1 MKLLLRY
8 PLVAGTVA
16 ALLAVLVLLL
26 SGQPLIAQ
34 ILASVYALAV
44 AVYLAVGMVRRV
56 MRGQWGIDILAVTA
70 IVSTVLVGE
79 YIASMIIVLMM
90 AGGTALEDYAAGR
103 AKKELTSLLERVPQ
117 TAHRERNGGRSAG
130 TSTGTNTAGP
140 AAGSSAAGTHTG
152 GTDDGG
158 THTDNTNTDN
168 TNPDNTNAGSQ
179 HEDVAAT
186 DVQVGDI
193 LLVRPGEVV
202 PLDGVLLS
210 ESGTFDESSLTGESL
225 PVERVAGDALMSGS
239 LNGEAAVR
247 MQVSA
252 MMEDSQYSRI
262 VALVKEA
269 SESKAPMVRLA
280 DRYAVPFTALAYI
293 LGAVGWIISGDP
305 ARFAEVLVVAT
316 PCPLLIAAPVAFLG
330 GMSRAAHSGIIVK
343 YAGVLEQLSRIKTAA
358 FDKTGTLTYGRPAL
372 VAVRT
377 SGSLTEDQV
386 LGLAASAEQYSSHVL
401 AASVMDAARNR
412 GLVFEFAT
420 EATEFA
426 THGVRARFDGR
437 DVVVGKP
444 KFVAES
450 AGAVVEAE
458 LASGELA
465 IYVGVAGEFA
475 GALVMSDPIRREAR
489 RTLTEL
495 AAMGVT
501 RTVMLTGDAL
511 ATAEHIADEAGLTD
525 VRAECLPPDKV
536 EAVRSLPLRPVMMV
550 GDGVNDAPVL
560 AVADVGIA
568 MGARGS
574 TAAGE
579 SADVVIILDDLFKVA
594 SAVRIGQRTVKVA
607 LQSIWIGI
615 ALSVALM
622 VAAAAGY
629 VPAIAGALSQ
639 ELVDLAT
646 ILNAL
651 RALSAG
657 KRGAGTRGPDTGT
670 TGQKAAGGTTGA
682 LAASRPPRSAE
693 QS

>member
-8 PLVAGTVA
+8 PLVAGTLV
-16 ALLAVLVLLL
+16 ALLAVLILLL

-34 ILASVYALAV
+34 IAASIYALAV
-44 AVYLAVGMVRRV
+44 AAYLAVGMARRLAG
-56 MRGQWGIDILAVTA
+56 GQWGIDILAVTA

-79 YIASMIIVLMM
+79 FIASMIIVLML

-117 TAHRERNGGRSAG
+117 TAHRERGG
-130 TSTGTNTAGP
+130 TS
-140 AAGSSAAGTHTG
+140 AAGSTAAGTQTG
-152 GTDDGG
+152 ESTASESQ
-158 THTDNTNTDN
+158 TN
-168 TNPDNTNAGSQ
+168 GQ

-186 DVQVGDI
+186 DVRIGDI

-225 PVERVAGDALMSGS
+225 PVERVAGDPLMSGS

-252 MMEDSQYSRI
+252 LMEDSQYSRI

-280 DRYAVPFTALAYI
+280 DRYAIPFTALAYA
-293 LGAVGWIISGDP
+293 LGAAGWIISGDP

-372 VAVRT
+372 VGVRT
-377 SGSLTEDQV
+377 AGSLTEDEV

-401 AASVMDAARNR
+401 AASVMDAARDR
-412 GLVFEFAT
+412 GLVFETAT
-420 EATEFA
+420 EASEFA

-450 AGAVVEAE
+450 AAGVAE
-458 LASGELA
+458 MALASGELA

-475 GALVMSDPIRREAR
+475 GALVMSDPIRTEAR
-489 RTLTEL
+489 RTLAEL
-495 AAMGVT
+495 ESMGVT

-511 ATAEHIADEAGLTD
+511 ATAQHIAAGAGLTD

-579 SADVVIILDDLFKVA
+579 SADVVIILDDLSKVA

-615 ALSVALM
+615 GLSVALM
-622 VAAAAGY
+622 LAAAAGY
-629 VPAIAGALSQ
+629 IPAIAGALSQ

-651 RALSAG
+651 RALSPG
-657 KRGAGTRGPDTGT
+657 RGAGKGAGKGAGHAGDGSNARRRRYRAGACFSASAIRGTV
-670 TGQKAAGGTTGA
+670 
-682 LAASRPPRSAE
+682 LR
-693 QS
+693 

>member
-1 MKLLLRY
+1 MKIVLRY

-16 ALLAVLVLLL
+16 VLLAVILLL
-26 SGQPLIAQ
+26 VSGQDGIAR
-34 ILASVYALAV
+34 IAASIYALAV
-44 AVYLAVGMVRRV
+44 AAYLAVGMVRRLV
-56 MRGQWGIDILAVTA
+56 GGQWGIDILAVTA

-79 YIASMIIVLMM
+79 FVASMIIVLMM

-117 TAHRERNGGRSAG
+117 TAHRERA
-130 TSTGTNTAGP
+130 AGP
-140 AAGSSAAGTHTG
+140 AAAAGTN
-152 GTDDGG
+152 GTNATKTAG
-158 THTDNTNTDN
+158 TNPADTNTD
-168 TNPDNTNAGSQ
+168 GQ

-186 DVQVGDI
+186 DVAVGDI

-210 ESGTFDESSLTGESL
+210 EAGTFDESSLTGESL
-225 PVERVAGDALMSGS
+225 PVERAAGEPLMSGS
-239 LNGEAAVR
+239 LNGEAAIR
-247 MQVSA
+247 MRVTA
-252 MMEDSQYSRI
+252 LMEDSQYSRI

-269 SESKAPMVRLA
+269 AESKAPMVRLA
-280 DRYAVPFTALAYI
+280 DRYAVPFTAFAYL
-293 LGAVGWIISGDP
+293 LGAIGWIISGSP

-330 GMSRAAHSGIIVK
+330 GMSRAARGGIIVK
-343 YAGVLEQLSRIKTAA
+343 YAGVLELLGRIRTAA

-372 VAVRT
+372 VEVRT
-377 SGSLTEDQV
+377 AGALPEDEV
-386 LGLAASAEQYSSHVL
+386 LRLAASAEQYSSHVL
-401 AASVMDAARNR
+401 AASVMDAARSR
-412 GLVFEFAT
+412 VLAFERAS
-420 EATEFA
+420 EATEYA

-444 KFVAES
+444 NFVAES
-450 AGAVVEAE
+450 AAGVTETE
-458 LASGELA
+458 LASGQLA
-465 IYVGVAGEFA
+465 IYVGVGREFA
-475 GALVMSDPIRREAR
+475 GCLVMSDPIRAEAR
-489 RTLTEL
+489 RTLAEL
-495 AAMGVT
+495 LDLGVT
-501 RTVMLTGDAL
+501 ETVMLTGDAL
-511 ATAEHIADEAGLTD
+511 ATAEHIAAAAGLTD

-579 SADVVIILDDLFKVA
+579 SADVVIILDDLSKVA

-629 VPAIAGALSQ
+629 VPAVAGALSQ
-639 ELVDLAT
+639 EVVDLAT

-651 RALSAG
+651 RALSSGQPASS
-657 KRGAGTRGPDTGT
+657 GTGRASPRTP
-670 TGQKAAGGTTGA
+670 
-682 LAASRPPRSAE
+682 ASRLPRSAGR
-693 QS
+693 S

>member
-1 MKLLLRY
+1 LREERGGKTVKIVLRY
-8 PLVAGTVA
+8 PLVAGTIAV
-16 ALLAVLVLLL
+16 LLAVVLLL
-26 SGQPLIAQ
+26 ASGQDDIAQ
-34 ILASVYALAV
+34 IAASIYALAV
-44 AVYLAVGMVRRV
+44 AAYLAVGMVRRLIG
-56 MRGQWGIDILAVTA
+56 GQWGIDILAVTA

-79 YIASMIIVLMM
+79 FVASMIIVLMM

-103 AKKELTSLLERVPQ
+103 AKKELTALLERVPQ
-117 TAHRERNGGRSAG
+117 TAHRERNGNQAG
-130 TSTGTNTAGP
+130 G
-140 AAGSSAAGTHTG
+140 
-152 GTDDGG
+152 
-158 THTDNTNTDN
+158 
-168 TNPDNTNAGSQ
+168 Q

-186 DVQVGDI
+186 DVRVGDI

-202 PLDGVLLS
+202 PLDGILLS
-210 ESGTFDESSLTGESL
+210 ESGSFDESSLTGESL
-225 PVERVAGDALMSGS
+225 PVERVAGEGLMSGS

-247 MQVSA
+247 MQVTA
-252 MMEDSQYSRI
+252 LMEDSQYSRI

-269 SESKAPMVRLA
+269 ADSKAPMVRLA
-280 DRYAVPFTALAYI
+280 DRYAVPFTAFAYL
-293 LGAVGWIISGDP
+293 LGAIGWIISGSP

-330 GMSRAAHSGIIVK
+330 GMSRAARGGIIVK

-358 FDKTGTLTYGRPAL
+358 FDKTGTLTYGRPSL
-372 VAVRT
+372 VGIRT
-377 SGSLTEDQV
+377 SGSFTEDTV

-401 AASVMDAARNR
+401 AASVMDAARTR
-412 GLVFEFAT
+412 GLVFGTAT
-420 EATEFA
+420 EANEFA
-426 THGVRARFDGR
+426 THGVHARFDGR

-444 KFVAES
+444 NFVAES
-450 AGAVVEAE
+450 AAGVVETE

-475 GALVMSDPIRREAR
+475 GALVMSDPIRRETG
-489 RTLTEL
+489 RTLAEL
-495 AAMGVT
+495 KELGVT
-501 RTVMLTGDAL
+501 RTVMLTGDAV
-511 ATAEHIADEAGLTD
+511 ATAEHIAAEAGLTD
-525 VRAECLPPDKV
+525 VRAECLPADKV
-536 EAVRSLPLRPVMMV
+536 EAVRSLPVRPVMMV

-579 SADVVIILDDLFKVA
+579 SADVVIILDDLSKVA
-594 SAVRIGQRTVKVA
+594 SAVRIGQRTIKVA

-622 VAAAAGY
+622 LAAAAGF

-657 KRGAGTRGPDTGT
+657 KPRAGKQGAGTRNR
-670 TGQKAAGGTTGA
+670 GQKDAGGATGKTP
-682 LAASRPPRSAE
+682 ASRLPRSAGR
-693 QS
+693 S

>member
-1 MKLLLRY
+1 MKIALRY
-8 PLVAGTVA
+8 PLVMGTVA
-16 ALLAVLVLLL
+16 ALLAVVLLL
-26 SGQPLIAQ
+26 ASGQEGIAR
-34 ILASVYALAV
+34 IAASIYALAV
-44 AVYLAVGMVRRV
+44 AAYLAIGMVRRLLG
-56 MRGQWGIDILAVTA
+56 GQWGIDILAVTA

-79 YIASMIIVLMM
+79 FIASMIIVLMM

-117 TAHRERNGGRSAG
+117 TAHRERNGNSVNGGSG
-130 TSTGTNTAGP
+130 TATN
-140 AAGSSAAGTHTG
+140 AAGTTEGAAEATTETATETATHAG
-152 GTDDGG
+152 G
-158 THTDNTNTDN
+158 
-168 TNPDNTNAGSQ
+168 Q

-186 DVQVGDI
+186 DVRIGDI

-225 PVERVAGDALMSGS
+225 PVERVAGEGLMSGS

-247 MQVSA
+247 MQVTA
-252 MMEDSQYSRI
+252 RMEDSQYSRI

-269 SESKAPMVRLA
+269 ADSKAPMVRLA
-280 DRYAVPFTALAYI
+280 DRYAVPFTALAYV
-293 LGAVGWIISGDP
+293 LGAIGWIISGSP
-305 ARFAEVLVVAT
+305 VRFAEVLVVAT

-330 GMSRAAHSGIIVK
+330 GMSRAARGGIIVK
-343 YAGVLEQLSRIKTAA
+343 YAGVLEQLSRIKTVA
-358 FDKTGTLTYGRPAL
+358 FDKTGTLTYGRPSL
-372 VAVRT
+372 VGIRT
-377 SGSLTEDQV
+377 AGSFTEDQV

-401 AASVMDAARNR
+401 AASVMDAARSR
-412 GLVFEFAT
+412 GLVFETAT

-444 KFVAES
+444 NFVAES
-450 AGAVVEAE
+450 AAGVVETG

-475 GALVMSDPIRREAR
+475 GALVMSDPIRSETR
-489 RTLTEL
+489 RTVAEL
-495 AAMGVT
+495 RELGAT
-501 RTVMLTGDAL
+501 WTVMLTGDAL
-511 ATAEHIADEAGLTD
+511 ATAEHIAAAAGLTD

-536 EAVRSLPLRPVMMV
+536 EAVRALPVRPVMMV

-579 SADVVIILDDLFKVA
+579 SADVVIILDDLSKVA

-622 VAAAAGY
+622 LAAAAGY

-639 ELVDLAT
+639 EVVDLAT

-651 RALSAG
+651 RALGSGRPAVP
-657 KRGAGTRGPDTGT
+657 GA
-670 TGQKAAGGTTGA
+670 AAGGPSPRTP
-682 LAASRPPRSAE
+682 ASRLPRSAGR
-693 QS
+693 S

>member
-1 MKLLLRY
+1 MKTLLRY
-8 PLVAGTVA
+8 PLVAGTLAV
-16 ALLAVLVLLL
+16 LLAVILLL
-26 SGQPLIAQ
+26 VSGQEGIARWT
-34 ILASVYALAV
+34 ASLYALAV
-44 AVYLAVGMVRRV
+44 AAYLAVGMVRRL
-56 MRGQWGIDILAVTA
+56 MGGTWGIDILAVTA

-79 YIASMIIVLMM
+79 FVASMIIVLMM
-90 AGGTALEDYAAGR
+90 AGGTALEDFAAGR
-103 AKKELTSLLERVPQ
+103 AKAELTALLERVPQ
-117 TAHRERNGGRSAG
+117 TAHRERAG
-130 TSTGTNTAGP
+130 V
-140 AAGSSAAGTHTG
+140 AADGTHG
-152 GTDDGG
+152 DGSLADG
-158 THTDNTNTDN
+158 
-168 TNPDNTNAGSQ
+168 Q

-186 DVQVGDI
+186 DVRIGDI

-225 PVERVAGDALMSGS
+225 PVERAAGENLMSGS

-247 MQVSA
+247 MRVTA
-252 MMEDSQYSRI
+252 RMEDSQYSRI
-262 VALVKEA
+262 VALVREA
-269 SESKAPMVRLA
+269 AESKAPMVRLA
-280 DRYAVPFTALAYI
+280 DRYAVPFTALAYV
-293 LGAVGWIISGDP
+293 LGAVGWIISGSP

-330 GMSRAAHSGIIVK
+330 GMSRAARGGIIVK
-343 YAGVLEQLSRIKTAA
+343 YAGVLELLGRIRTAA

-372 VAVRT
+372 VEIRT
-377 SGSLTEDQV
+377 TGALDEDEV
-386 LGLAASAEQYSSHVL
+386 LRLAASAEQYSSHVL
-401 AASVMDAARNR
+401 AASVMDAARAQVL
-412 GLVFEFAT
+412 GFHSAS
-420 EATEFA
+420 EATEYA
-426 THGVRARFDGR
+426 THGVRARLDGR

-444 KFVAES
+444 NFVAES
-450 AGAVVEAE
+450 AKGVVETE
-458 LASGELA
+458 LVSGQLG
-465 IYVGVAGEFA
+465 IYVGVDGKFV
-475 GALVMSDPIRREAR
+475 GCLVMSDPLRDEAR
-489 RTLTEL
+489 RTLGEL
-495 AAMGVT
+495 QRLGVS

-511 ATAEHIADEAGLTD
+511 ATAEHIAAAAGLTD

-579 SADVVIILDDLFKVA
+579 SADVVIILDDLSKVA

-615 ALSVALM
+615 AMSVALM

-639 ELVDLAT
+639 EVVDLAT

-657 KRGAGTRGPDTGT
+657 RKGTRTPAPGV
-670 TGQKAAGGTTGA
+670 K
-682 LAASRPPRSAE
+682 
-693 QS
+693 

>member
-1 MKLLLRY
+1 VKIALRY
-8 PLVAGTVA
+8 PLVAGTVV
-16 ALLAVLVLLL
+16 ALLAVVVLLAG
-26 SGQPLIAQ
+26 GQEDVARIA
-34 ILASVYALAV
+34 ASIYALAV
-44 AVYLAVGMVRRV
+44 AAYLAVGMVRRLLG
-56 MRGQWGIDILAVTA
+56 GQWGIDILAVTA

-79 YIASMIIVLMM
+79 FVASMIIVLMM

-117 TAHRERNGGRSAG
+117 TAHRERNG
-130 TSTGTNTAGP
+130 
-140 AAGSSAAGTHTG
+140 AAGVQAAE
-152 GTDDGG
+152 TDG
-158 THTDNTNTDN
+158 
-168 TNPDNTNAGSQ
+168 Q

-186 DVQVGDI
+186 DVEVGDI

-202 PLDGVLLS
+202 PLDGILLS

-225 PVERVAGDALMSGS
+225 PVERAAGEGLMSGA
-239 LNGEAAVR
+239 LNGEAAIR
-247 MQVSA
+247 MQVTA
-252 MMEDSQYSRI
+252 RMEDSQYSRI

-269 SESKAPMVRLA
+269 AESKAPMVRLA
-280 DRYAVPFTALAYI
+280 DRYAVPFTALAYL
-293 LGAVGWIISGDP
+293 LGALGWIISGSP
-305 ARFAEVLVVAT
+305 VRFAEVLVVAT

-330 GMSRAAHSGIIVK
+330 GMSRAARGGIIVK
-343 YAGVLEQLSRIKTAA
+343 YAGVLEQLSRIKTVA
-358 FDKTGTLTYGRPAL
+358 FDKTGTLTYGRPSL
-372 VAVRT
+372 VGVRT
-377 SGSLTEDQV
+377 AGSFTEAGV

-401 AASVMDAARNR
+401 AASVMDAARSR
-412 GLVFEFAT
+412 GLVFETAT
-420 EATEFA
+420 EANEFA
-426 THGVRARFDGR
+426 THGVRARFEGR

-444 KFVAES
+444 NFVAES
-450 AGAVVEAE
+450 APGVRETE

-475 GALVMSDPIRREAR
+475 GALVMSDPIRGETR
-489 RTLTEL
+489 RTLAEL
-495 AAMGVT
+495 RELGVNE
-501 RTVMLTGDAL
+501 TVMLTGDAL
-511 ATAEHIADEAGLTD
+511 ATAEHIAAEAGLTD

-536 EAVRSLPLRPVMMV
+536 EAVRSLPHRPVMMV

-579 SADVVIILDDLFKVA
+579 SADIVIILDDLSKVA

-622 VAAAAGY
+622 LAAAAGY

-639 ELVDLAT
+639 EIVDLAT

-651 RALSAG
+651 RALRSGAPGTAG
-657 KRGAGTRGPDTGT
+657 R
-670 TGQKAAGGTTGA
+670 AAGASPRTP
-682 LAASRPPRSAE
+682 ASRLPRSAGR
-693 QS
+693 S

>member
-1 MKLLLRY
+1 MKIVLRY
-8 PLVAGTVA
+8 PLVAGTLLVLLA
-16 ALLAVLVLLL
+16 VVALLAA
-26 SGQPLIAQ
+26 GQEGIAQ
-34 ILASVYALAV
+34 AAASIYALAV
-44 AVYLAVGMVRRV
+44 AAYLAIGMVRRLAG
-56 MRGQWGIDILAVTA
+56 GQWGIDILAVTA
-70 IVSTVLVGE
+70 IVATVLVGE
-79 YIASMIIVLMM
+79 YIASMIIVLML

-103 AKKELTSLLERVPQ
+103 AKHELTALLERVPQ
-117 TAHRERNGGRSAG
+117 TAHRER
-130 TSTGTNTAGP
+130 TGT
-140 AAGSSAAGTHTG
+140 SAAGTHTD
-152 GTDDGG
+152 GTNAPG
-158 THTDNTNTDN
+158 TNTD
-168 TNPDNTNAGSQ
+168 GQ

-186 DVQVGDI
+186 DVEIGDI

-210 ESGTFDESSLTGESL
+210 DSGTFDESSLTGESL
-225 PVERVAGDALMSGS
+225 PVERSAGEGLMSGS

-247 MQVSA
+247 MRVTA
-252 MMEDSQYSRI
+252 RMEDSQYSRI

-269 SESKAPMVRLA
+269 AESKAPMVRLA
-280 DRYAVPFTALAYI
+280 DRYAVPFTALAYA
-293 LGAVGWIISGDP
+293 LGAVGWIISGSP

-330 GMSRAAHSGIIVK
+330 GMSRAARSGVIVK
-343 YAGVLEQLSRIKTAA
+343 YAGVLEQLSRIKTVA

-377 SGSLTEDQV
+377 AGTLSEDEV

-401 AASVMDAARNR
+401 AASVMDAARSR
-412 GLVFEFAT
+412 GLPFAAAT

-426 THGVRARFDGR
+426 THGVRARFDGQ

-444 KFVAES
+444 AFVAEWAS
-450 AGAVVEAE
+450 GVAE
-458 LASGELA
+458 TDLASGELA
-465 IYVGVAGEFA
+465 IYVGTGGEFV
-475 GALVMSDPIRREAR
+475 GSLVMSDPIRKETR
-489 RTLTEL
+489 RTLSEL
-495 AAMGVT
+495 KALGVD

-511 ATAEHIADEAGLTD
+511 ATARHIADEAGLTD

-536 EAVRSLPLRPVMMV
+536 EAVRSLPDRPVMMV

-579 SADVVIILDDLFKVA
+579 SADVVIILDDLSKVA
-594 SAVRIGQRTVKVA
+594 SAVRIGQRTVQVA

-615 ALSVALM
+615 GLSVALM

-629 VPAIAGALSQ
+629 VPAIAGALTQ

-651 RALSAG
+651 RSLG
-657 KRGAGTRGPDTGT
+657 PGRHGAVSTAR
-670 TGQKAAGGTTGA
+670 AEEGA
-682 LAASRPPRSAE
+682 RRAPLPG
-693 QS
+693 

>member
-1 MKLLLRY
+1 LGRGRWNYDRSAVKIVLRY
-8 PLVAGTVA
+8 PLVVGTVA
-16 ALLAVLVLLL
+16 ALAAVIVLLL
-26 SGQPLIAQ
+26 SGQPGIAQ
-34 ILASVYALAV
+34 LSASLYALAV
-44 AVYLAVGMVRRV
+44 AAYLGVGMVRRLLG
-56 MRGQWGIDILAVTA
+56 GQWGIDILAVTA

-79 YIASMIIVLMM
+79 YVASMIIVLMM

-103 AKKELTSLLERVPQ
+103 AKKELTALLERVPQ
-117 TAHRERNGGRSAG
+117 TAHRER
-130 TSTGTNTAGP
+130 GP
-140 AAGSSAAGTHTG
+140 AAASHSDAPDSNASHTNGTQANG
-152 GTDDGG
+152 
-158 THTDNTNTDN
+158 
-168 TNPDNTNAGSQ
+168 Q
-179 HEDVAAT
+179 HEEVAAT
-186 DVQVGDI
+186 DVRVGDI
-193 LLVRPGEVV
+193 LLVKPGEVV
-202 PLDGVLLS
+202 PLDGFLLS
-210 ESGTFDESSLTGESL
+210 DAGTFDESTLTGESL
-225 PVERVAGDALMSGS
+225 PVERVAGDPLMSGS

-247 MQVSA
+247 MKVTA
-252 MMEDSQYSRI
+252 LMEDSQYSRI
-262 VALVKEA
+262 VALVREA

-280 DRYAVPFTALAYI
+280 DRYAVPFTLLAYV
-293 LGAVGWIISGDP
+293 LGAVGWIISGSP

-330 GMSRAAHSGIIVK
+330 GMSRAARSGIIVK
-343 YAGVLEQLSRIKTAA
+343 FAGVLEQLSRIQTAA

-372 VAVRT
+372 VGVRT
-377 SGSLTEDQV
+377 AGSLAEDDV
-386 LGLAASAEQYSSHVL
+386 LRLAASAEQYSSHVL
-401 AASVMDAARNR
+401 AGSVMDAALNR
-412 GLVFEFAT
+412 GLVLDNAG

-426 THGVRARFDGR
+426 THGVRARFDDGR

-450 AGAVVEAE
+450 SPGVVETD

-465 IYVGVAGEFA
+465 IYVGVGGEFV
-475 GALVMSDPIRREAR
+475 GSLVMSDPIRHETR
-489 RTLTEL
+489 RTLAEL
-495 AAMGVT
+495 EGLGVT

-511 ATAEHIADEAGLTD
+511 ATAEHIAAEAGLTD
-525 VRAECLPPDKV
+525 VRAECLPTDKV

-579 SADVVIILDDLFKVA
+579 SADVVIILDDLSKVA
-594 SAVRIGQRTVKVA
+594 SAVRIGQRTVRVA

-629 VPAIAGALSQ
+629 IPAVAGALAQ

-651 RALSAG
+651 RALSPGRTA
-657 KRGAGTRGPDTGT
+657 KTRNPARDVTGP
-670 TGQKAAGGTTGA
+670 AP
-682 LAASRPPRSAE
+682 ASRRPRSAE
-693 QS
+693 RS

>member
-8 PLVAGTVA
+8 PLVAGTLV
-16 ALLAVLVLLL
+16 ALLAVLILLL

-34 ILASVYALAV
+34 ILASIYALAV
-44 AVYLAVGMVRRV
+44 AAYLAVGMVRRL
-56 MRGQWGIDILAVTA
+56 MGGQWGIDILAVTA
-70 IVSTVLVGE
+70 IVSTVVVGE
-79 YIASMIIVLMM
+79 YIASMIIVLML
-90 AGGTALEDYAAGR
+90 AGGTALEDFAAGR

-117 TAHRERNGGRSAG
+117 TAHRERAGSSSAG
-130 TSTGTNTAGP
+130 TYAGE
-140 AAGSSAAGTHTG
+140 T
-152 GTDDGG
+152 
-158 THTDNTNTDN
+158 
-168 TNPDNTNAGSQ
+168 

-186 DVQVGDI
+186 KVEIGDI

-210 ESGTFDESSLTGESL
+210 ESGSFDESSLTGESL
-225 PVERVAGDALMSGS
+225 PVERVAGEPLMSGS

-252 MMEDSQYSRI
+252 RMEDSQYSRI

-269 SESKAPMVRLA
+269 ADSKAPMVRLA
-280 DRYAVPFTALAYI
+280 DRYAVPFTALAYF

-330 GMSRAAHSGIIVK
+330 GMSRAARTGIIVK
-343 YAGVLEQLSRIKTAA
+343 YAGVLEQLSRIKTVA
-358 FDKTGTLTYGRPAL
+358 FDKTGTLTYGRPSL
-372 VAVRT
+372 VGVRT
-377 SGSLTEDQV
+377 AGSFTEDEV
-386 LGLAASAEQYSSHVL
+386 LALAASAEQYSSHVL
-401 AASVMDAARNR
+401 AASVMEAAHTR
-412 GLVFEFAT
+412 GLMFETAT

-444 KFVAES
+444 NFVAES
-450 AGAVVEAE
+450 APGVVETE

-475 GALVMSDPIRREAR
+475 GSLVMSDPIRGETR
-489 RTLTEL
+489 RTLAEL
-495 AAMGVT
+495 KELGVT
-501 RTVMLTGDAL
+501 QTVMLTGDAL
-511 ATAEHIADEAGLTD
+511 ATARHIADEAGLTD
-525 VRAECLPPDKV
+525 VRAECLPADKV
-536 EAVRSLPLRPVMMV
+536 EAVRALPLRPVMMV

-579 SADVVIILDDLFKVA
+579 SADVVIILDDLSKAA
-594 SAVRIGQRTVKVA
+594 SAVRIGQRTIKVA
-607 LQSIWIGI
+607 LQSIWIGMG
-615 ALSVALM
+615 LSVALM
-622 VAAAAGY
+622 LAAAAGY
-629 VPAIAGALSQ
+629 IPAIAGALSQ

-651 RALSAG
+651 RALSPG
-657 KRGAGTRGPDTGT
+657 KTGAGTKAP
-670 TGQKAAGGTTGA
+670 GQKAAVGATGPVP
-682 LAASRPPRSAE
+682 ASRLPRSSE
-693 QS
+693 RS

>member
-8 PLVAGTVA
+8 PLVAGTIA

-34 ILASVYALAV
+34 ISASIYALAV
-44 AVYLAVGMVRRV
+44 AAYLAVGMVRRLIG
-56 MRGQWGIDILAVTA
+56 GQWGIDILAVTA

-117 TAHRERNGGRSAG
+117 TAHRERGG
-130 TSTGTNTAGP
+130 ST
-140 AAGSSAAGTHTG
+140 SAAGTNSVGTQTAGAHTAG
-152 GTDDGG
+152 N
-158 THTDNTNTDN
+158 HTN
-168 TNPDNTNAGSQ
+168 GQ
-179 HEDVAAT
+179 QEDVAAT
-186 DVQVGDI
+186 EVEVGDI

-202 PLDGVLLS
+202 PLDGILLS
-210 ESGTFDESSLTGESL
+210 ESGSFDESSLTGESL
-225 PVERVAGDALMSGS
+225 PVERVAGEGLMSGS

-247 MQVSA
+247 MQVTA
-252 MMEDSQYSRI
+252 RMEDSQYSRI

-269 SESKAPMVRLA
+269 ADSKAPMVRLA
-280 DRYAVPFTALAYI
+280 DRYAVPFTALAYV
-293 LGAVGWIISGDP
+293 LGAIGWIVSGSP
-305 ARFAEVLVVAT
+305 VRFAEVLVVAT

-330 GMSRAAHSGIIVK
+330 GMSRAARGGIIVK
-343 YAGVLEQLSRIKTAA
+343 YAGVLEQLSRIKTVA

-377 SGSLTEDQV
+377 AGSFSEDEV

-401 AASVMDAARNR
+401 AASVMDAAHTR
-412 GLVFEFAT
+412 GLAFETAT

-444 KFVAES
+444 NFVAES
-450 AGAVVEAE
+450 APGVVATE

-475 GALVMSDPIRREAR
+475 GSLVMSDPIRRETR
-489 RTLTEL
+489 RTLAEL
-495 AAMGVT
+495 KELGVT

-511 ATAEHIADEAGLTD
+511 ATAEHIAAEAGLTD

-579 SADVVIILDDLFKVA
+579 SADVVIILDDLSKAA

-615 ALSVALM
+615 GLSVALM
-622 VAAAAGY
+622 IAAAAGY
-629 VPAIAGALSQ
+629 IPAIAGALTQ

-651 RALSAG
+651 RALSPGRKAAG
-657 KRGAGTRGPDTGT
+657 AKLP
-670 TGQKAAGGTTGA
+670 GQKAAGATGP
-682 LAASRPPRSAE
+682 LPVSRLPRSAE
-693 QS
+693 RS

>member
-1 MKLLLRY
+1 MKNVLRY

-16 ALLAVLVLLL
+16 ALAAVVVLLV
-26 SGQPLIAQ
+26 SGQDGTARIA
-34 ILASVYALAV
+34 ASIYALAV
-44 AVYLAVGMVRRV
+44 AAYLAVGMVRRLI
-56 MRGQWGIDILAVTA
+56 GGHWGIDILAVTA

-79 YIASMIIVLMM
+79 FVASMIIVLMM

-103 AKKELTSLLERVPQ
+103 AKGELTALLERVPQ
-117 TAHRERNGGRSAG
+117 TAHRERGGI
-130 TSTGTNTAGP
+130 
-140 AAGSSAAGTHTG
+140 AADGISAA
-152 GTDDGG
+152 DG
-158 THTDNTNTDN
+158 
-168 TNPDNTNAGSQ
+168 Q
-179 HEDVAAT
+179 HEDIAAT
-186 DVQVGDI
+186 DVRVGDV

-210 ESGTFDESSLTGESL
+210 ASGTFDESSLTGESL
-225 PVERVAGDALMSGS
+225 PVERTAGDGLMSGS
-239 LNGEAAVR
+239 LNGEAAIR
-247 MQVSA
+247 MRVTA
-252 MMEDSQYSRI
+252 LMEDSQYSRI

-269 SESKAPMVRLA
+269 AESKAPMVRLA
-280 DRYAVPFTALAYI
+280 DRYAVPFTALAYL
-293 LGAVGWIISGDP
+293 LGAAGWLISGSP

-330 GMSRAAHSGIIVK
+330 GMSRAARGGIIVK
-343 YAGVLEQLSRIKTAA
+343 YAGVLELLGRIRTAA

-372 VAVRT
+372 VEVRT
-377 SGSLTEDQV
+377 AGTLPADEV
-386 LGLAASAEQYSSHVL
+386 LRLAASAEQYSSHVL
-401 AASVMDAARNR
+401 AASVMEAARSR
-412 GLVFEFAT
+412 VLAFQSAS
-420 EATEFA
+420 EATEYA
-426 THGVRARFDGR
+426 THGVRARLDGQ

-444 KFVAES
+444 NFVAES
-450 AGAVVEAE
+450 AAGVEEAE
-458 LASGELA
+458 LNSGQLA
-465 IYVGVAGEFA
+465 IYVGVGQEFV
-475 GALVMSDPIRREAR
+475 GCLIMSDPLRDEAR
-489 RTLTEL
+489 RTLAEL
-495 AAMGVT
+495 LDLGVT
-501 RTVMLTGDAL
+501 ETVMLTGDAL
-511 ATAEHIADEAGLTD
+511 ATAEHIAEAAGLTE

-579 SADVVIILDDLFKVA
+579 SADVVIILDDLSKVA

-639 ELVDLAT
+639 EVVDLAT

-651 RALSAG
+651 RALGSGRKPPRAG
-657 KRGAGTRGPDTGT
+657 RGTG
-670 TGQKAAGGTTGA
+670 
-682 LAASRPPRSAE
+682 LPSLPRPASRLPRSAGR
-693 QS
+693 S

>member
-1 MKLLLRY
+1 
-8 PLVAGTVA
+8 
-16 ALLAVLVLLL
+16 VLVLLM

-34 ILASVYALAV
+34 IAASLYALAV
-44 AVYLAVGMVRRV
+44 AVYLAVGMVRRL
-56 MRGQWGIDILAVTA
+56 MGGQWGIDILAVTA

-79 YIASMIIVLMM
+79 YLASMIIVLMM
-90 AGGTALEDYAAGR
+90 AGGTALEDFAAGR

-117 TAHRERNGGRSAG
+117 IAHRERNGA
-130 TSTGTNTAGP
+130 
-140 AAGSSAAGTHTG
+140 SAAGTHAAG
-152 GTDDGG
+152 SPAAG
-158 THTDNTNTDN
+158 THTAENH
-168 TNPDNTNAGSQ
+168 AGGQ

-186 DVQVGDI
+186 DVRVGDV

-202 PLDGVLLS
+202 PLDGILLS
-210 ESGTFDESSLTGESL
+210 ESGSFDESSLTGESL
-225 PVERVAGDALMSGS
+225 PVERAAGDGLMSGS

-247 MQVSA
+247 MQVTA
-252 MMEDSQYSRI
+252 LMEDSQYSRI

-269 SESKAPMVRLA
+269 ADSKAPMVRLA
-280 DRYAVPFTALAYI
+280 DRYAVPFTALAYL
-293 LGAVGWIISGDP
+293 LGAAGWIISGSP

-330 GMSRAAHSGIIVK
+330 GMSRAARGGIIVK

-372 VAVRT
+372 VGVRT
-377 SGSLTEDQV
+377 SGPFTEEEV
-386 LGLAASAEQYSSHVL
+386 LRLAASAEQYSSHVL
-401 AASVMDAARNR
+401 AASVMDAARAR
-412 GLVFEFAT
+412 GLVFETAT
-420 EATEFA
+420 EATEYA

-450 AGAVVEAE
+450 APGVPDTP

-465 IYVGVAGEFA
+465 IYVGISGQFA
-475 GALVMSDPIRREAR
+475 GSLVMSDPIRREAR
-489 RTLTEL
+489 RTLAEL
-495 AAMGVT
+495 NGLGVT

-511 ATAEHIADEAGLTD
+511 ATAEHIAEDAGLTD

-579 SADVVIILDDLFKVA
+579 SADVVIILDDLSKVA
-594 SAVRIGQRTVKVA
+594 SAVRIGQRTVRVA

-615 ALSVALM
+615 GLSVALM
-622 VAAAAGY
+622 VAAMAGF
-629 VPAIAGALSQ
+629 VPAVAGALSQ

-651 RALSAG
+651 RALSPG
-657 KRGAGTRGPDTGT
+657 KRP
-670 TGQKAAGGTTGA
+670 AAGSQTAGSEGRGLKTADATGRP
-682 LAASRPPRSAE
+682 ASRLPRSAGR
-693 QS
+693 S

>member
-1 MKLLLRY
+1 MKIALRY
-8 PLVAGTVA
+8 PLVTGTVA
-16 ALLAVLVLLL
+16 ALLAVILLL
-26 SGQPLIAQ
+26 ASGQEAIAR
-34 ILASVYALAV
+34 IAASIYALTV
-44 AVYLAVGMVRRV
+44 AAYLAVGMVRRLV
-56 MRGQWGIDILAVTA
+56 GGQWGIDILAVTA

-79 YIASMIIVLMM
+79 FVASMIIVLMM

-117 TAHRERNGGRSAG
+117 TAHRERNGG
-130 TSTGTNTAGP
+130 
-140 AAGSSAAGTHTG
+140 AAGSHAAE
-152 GTDDGG
+152 TD
-158 THTDNTNTDN
+158 
-168 TNPDNTNAGSQ
+168 SQ

-186 DVQVGDI
+186 DVEVGDI

-202 PLDGVLLS
+202 PLDGLLLS

-225 PVERVAGDALMSGS
+225 PVERAAGEGLMSGS
-239 LNGEAAVR
+239 LNGQAAIR
-247 MQVSA
+247 MQVTA
-252 MMEDSQYSRI
+252 LMEDSQYSRI

-269 SESKAPMVRLA
+269 ADSKSPMVRLA
-280 DRYAVPFTALAYI
+280 DRYAVPFTALAYV
-293 LGAVGWIISGDP
+293 LGAIGWIVSGSP
-305 ARFAEVLVVAT
+305 VRFAEVLVVAT

-330 GMSRAAHSGIIVK
+330 GMSRAARGGIIVK
-343 YAGVLEQLSRIKTAA
+343 YAGVLEQLSRIKTVA
-358 FDKTGTLTYGRPAL
+358 FDKTGTLTYGRPSL
-372 VAVRT
+372 VGIRT
-377 SGSLTEDQV
+377 AGSFTEDRV

-401 AASVMDAARNR
+401 AASVMDAARSR
-412 GLVFEFAT
+412 GLVFESAT

-444 KFVAES
+444 NFVSES
-450 AGAVVEAE
+450 AAGVVETE

-475 GALVMSDPIRREAR
+475 GALVMSDPIRGETR
-489 RTLTEL
+489 RTVAEL
-495 AAMGVT
+495 RELGAT

-511 ATAEHIADEAGLTD
+511 ATAEHIAAEAGLTD

-536 EAVRSLPLRPVMMV
+536 EAVRSLPRRPVMMV

-579 SADVVIILDDLFKVA
+579 SADVVIILDDLSKVA

-622 VAAAAGY
+622 LAAAAGY

-639 ELVDLAT
+639 EVVDLAT

-651 RALSAG
+651 RALGS
-657 KRGAGTRGPDTGT
+657 GTRTPRPGRP
-670 TGQKAAGGTTGA
+670 AGRPSPRTP
-682 LAASRPPRSAE
+682 ASRLPRSAGR
-693 QS
+693 S

>member
-1 MKLLLRY
+1 MKIALRY
-8 PLVAGTVA
+8 PLVTGTVA
-16 ALLAVLVLLL
+16 ALLAVILLL
-26 SGQPLIAQ
+26 ASGQEAIAR
-34 ILASVYALAV
+34 IAASIYALAV
-44 AVYLAVGMVRRV
+44 AAYLAVGMVRRLV
-56 MRGQWGIDILAVTA
+56 GGQWGIDILAVTA

-79 YIASMIIVLMM
+79 FVASMIIVLMM

-117 TAHRERNGGRSAG
+117 TAHRERNGG
-130 TSTGTNTAGP
+130 
-140 AAGSSAAGTHTG
+140 AAGSHAAE
-152 GTDDGG
+152 TD
-158 THTDNTNTDN
+158 
-168 TNPDNTNAGSQ
+168 SQ

-186 DVQVGDI
+186 DVEVGDI

-202 PLDGVLLS
+202 PLDGLLLS

-225 PVERVAGDALMSGS
+225 PVERAAGEGLMSGS
-239 LNGEAAVR
+239 LNGQAAIR
-247 MQVSA
+247 MQVTA
-252 MMEDSQYSRI
+252 LMEDSQYSRI

-269 SESKAPMVRLA
+269 ADSKAPMVRLA
-280 DRYAVPFTALAYI
+280 DRYAVPFTALAYV
-293 LGAVGWIISGDP
+293 LGAIGWIVSGSP
-305 ARFAEVLVVAT
+305 VRFAEVLVVAT

-330 GMSRAAHSGIIVK
+330 GMSRAARGGIIVK
-343 YAGVLEQLSRIKTAA
+343 YAGVLEQLSRIKTVA
-358 FDKTGTLTYGRPAL
+358 FDKTGTLTYGRPSL
-372 VAVRT
+372 VGIRT
-377 SGSLTEDQV
+377 AGSFTEDRV

-401 AASVMDAARNR
+401 AASVMDAARSR
-412 GLVFEFAT
+412 GLVFESAT

-444 KFVAES
+444 NFVSES
-450 AGAVVEAE
+450 AAGVVETE

-475 GALVMSDPIRREAR
+475 GALVMSDPIRGETR
-489 RTLTEL
+489 RTVAEL
-495 AAMGVT
+495 RELGAT

-511 ATAEHIADEAGLTD
+511 ATAEHIAAEAGLTD

-536 EAVRSLPLRPVMMV
+536 EAVRSLPRRPVMMV

-579 SADVVIILDDLFKVA
+579 SADVVIILDDLSKVA

-622 VAAAAGY
+622 LAAAAGY

-639 ELVDLAT
+639 EVVDLAT

-651 RALSAG
+651 RALGS
-657 KRGAGTRGPDTGT
+657 GTRTPRPGGP
-670 TGQKAAGGTTGA
+670 AGRPSPRTP
-682 LAASRPPRSAE
+682 ASRLPRSAGR
-693 QS
+693 S

>member
-1 MKLLLRY
+1 MKILLRY

-16 ALLAVLVLLL
+16 VLLAVLVLLL

-34 ILASVYALAV
+34 IAASIYALAV
-44 AVYLAVGMVRRV
+44 AAYLAVGMARRLIG
-56 MRGQWGIDILAVTA
+56 GQWGIDILAVTA

-79 YIASMIIVLMM
+79 FIASMIIVLMM
-90 AGGTALEDYAAGR
+90 AGGTALEDFAAGR
-103 AKKELTSLLERVPQ
+103 AKKELTALLERVPQ
-117 TAHRERNGGRSAG
+117 TAHRERSV
-130 TSTGTNTAGP
+130 T
-140 AAGSSAAGTHTG
+140 AAGTNSD
-152 GTDDGG
+152 GTRADG
-158 THTDNTNTDN
+158 
-168 TNPDNTNAGSQ
+168 Q
-179 HEDVAAT
+179 HEDIAAT
-186 DVQVGDI
+186 DVRIGDI

-202 PLDGVLLS
+202 PLDGILLS
-210 ESGTFDESSLTGESL
+210 ESATLDESSLTGESL
-225 PVERVAGDALMSGS
+225 PVERVAGDGLMSGS

-247 MQVSA
+247 MQVTA
-252 MMEDSQYSRI
+252 RMEDSQYSRI

-280 DRYAVPFTALAYI
+280 DRYAVPFTALAYV
-293 LGAVGWIISGDP
+293 LGAVGWIISGSP

-330 GMSRAAHSGIIVK
+330 GMSRAARGGIIVK
-343 YAGVLEQLSRIKTAA
+343 YAGVLEQMSRIKTVA

-372 VAVRT
+372 VGVRT
-377 SGSLTEDQV
+377 AGSFTEEQV
-386 LGLAASAEQYSSHVL
+386 LALAASAEQYSSHVL
-401 AASVMDAARNR
+401 AASVMEAARTR
-412 GLVFEFAT
+412 GLGFDTAT

-444 KFVAES
+444 NFVAES
-450 AGAVVEAE
+450 AAGVVETE

-475 GALVMSDPIRREAR
+475 GCLVMSDPIRKETR
-489 RTLTEL
+489 RTLAEL
-495 AAMGVT
+495 QALGVT
-501 RTVMLTGDAL
+501 QTVMLTGDAL
-511 ATAEHIADEAGLTD
+511 ATAEHIAAEAGLTD
-525 VRAECLPPDKV
+525 VRAECLPADKV

-579 SADVVIILDDLFKVA
+579 SADVVIILDDLSKVA
-594 SAVRIGQRTVKVA
+594 SAVRIGQRTIKVA

-622 VAAAAGY
+622 LAAAAGY

-657 KRGAGTRGPDTGT
+657 RGAGTGTVKGSGTKSSGSRDPALRSKGQTDDGGATGT
-670 TGQKAAGGTTGA
+670 PP
-682 LAASRPPRSAE
+682 ASRLPRSAE
-693 QS
+693 RS

>member
-8 PLVAGTVA
+8 PLVAGTIA

-34 ILASVYALAV
+34 VAASVYALAV
-44 AVYLAVGMVRRV
+44 AVYLAVGMVRRL
-56 MRGQWGIDILAVTA
+56 MGGQWGIDILAVTA

-117 TAHRERNGGRSAG
+117 TAHRERNGNSAG
-130 TSTGTNTAGP
+130 GT
-140 AAGSSAAGTHTG
+140 SSAAATNTEGTNANGTHAG
-152 GTDDGG
+152 G
-158 THTDNTNTDN
+158 
-168 TNPDNTNAGSQ
+168 Q

-202 PLDGVLLS
+202 PLDGILLS
-210 ESGTFDESSLTGESL
+210 ESGIFDESSLTGESL
-225 PVERVAGDALMSGS
+225 PVERVAGDTLMSGS

-247 MQVSA
+247 MQVTA
-252 MMEDSQYSRI
+252 LMEDSQYSRI

-280 DRYAVPFTALAYI
+280 DRYAVPFTALAYA

-372 VAVRT
+372 VGVRT
-377 SGSLTEDQV
+377 AGSLTEDEV

-412 GLVFEFAT
+412 GLVFESAT

-450 AGAVVEAE
+450 AAGVGETE

-465 IYVGVAGEFA
+465 IYVGVAGEFV
-475 GALVMSDPIRREAR
+475 GALVMSDPIRHEAR

-495 AAMGVT
+495 ESMGVT

-511 ATAEHIADEAGLTD
+511 ATAEHIAAEAGLTD

-536 EAVRSLPLRPVMMV
+536 EAVRSLPLRPVLMV

-579 SADVVIILDDLFKVA
+579 SADVVIILDDLSKVA

-622 VAAAAGY
+622 LAAAAGY
-629 VPAIAGALSQ
+629 VPAIVGALSQ

-657 KRGAGTRGPDTGT
+657 RKGAGTRGPETG
-670 TGQKAAGGTTGA
+670 GKRQKAAGGATGSV
-682 LAASRPPRSAE
+682 AASRLPRSAG

>member
-1 MKLLLRY
+1 MKTLLRY
-8 PLVAGTVA
+8 PLVAGTLAV
-16 ALLAVLVLLL
+16 LLAVILLMV
-26 SGQPLIAQ
+26 SGQEGIARWT
-34 ILASVYALAV
+34 ASLYALAV
-44 AVYLAVGMVRRV
+44 AAYLAVGMVRRL
-56 MRGQWGIDILAVTA
+56 MGGTWGIDILAVTA

-79 YIASMIIVLMM
+79 FVASMIIVLMM
-90 AGGTALEDYAAGR
+90 AGGTALEDFAAGR
-103 AKKELTSLLERVPQ
+103 AKAELTALLERVPQ
-117 TAHRERNGGRSAG
+117 TAHRERAG
-130 TSTGTNTAGP
+130 V
-140 AAGSSAAGTHTG
+140 AADGTHG
-152 GTDDGG
+152 DGTLADG
-158 THTDNTNTDN
+158 
-168 TNPDNTNAGSQ
+168 Q

-186 DVQVGDI
+186 DVRIGDI

-225 PVERVAGDALMSGS
+225 PVERAAGEGLMSGS

-247 MQVSA
+247 MRVTA
-252 MMEDSQYSRI
+252 RMEDSQYSRI
-262 VALVKEA
+262 VALVREA
-269 SESKAPMVRLA
+269 AESKAPMVRLA
-280 DRYAVPFTALAYI
+280 DRYAVPFTALAYV
-293 LGAVGWIISGDP
+293 LGAVGWIISGSP

-330 GMSRAAHSGIIVK
+330 GMSRAARGGIIVK
-343 YAGVLEQLSRIKTAA
+343 YAGVLELLGRIRTAA

-372 VAVRT
+372 VEIRT
-377 SGSLTEDQV
+377 TGALDEDEV
-386 LGLAASAEQYSSHVL
+386 LRLAASAEQYSSHVL
-401 AASVMDAARNR
+401 AASVMDAARAR
-412 GLVFEFAT
+412 VLGFHSAS
-420 EATEFA
+420 EATEYA
-426 THGVRARFDGR
+426 THGVRARLDGR

-444 KFVAES
+444 NFVAES
-450 AGAVVEAE
+450 AKGVVETE
-458 LASGELA
+458 LVSGQLG
-465 IYVGVAGEFA
+465 IYVGVDGKFV
-475 GALVMSDPIRREAR
+475 GCLVMSDPLRDEAR
-489 RTLTEL
+489 RTLSEL
-495 AAMGVT
+495 QHLGVT
-501 RTVMLTGDAL
+501 QTVMLTGDAL
-511 ATAEHIADEAGLTD
+511 ATAEHIADAAGLTD

-579 SADVVIILDDLFKVA
+579 SADVVIILDDLSKVA

-615 ALSVALM
+615 AMSVALM

-639 ELVDLAT
+639 EVVDLAT

-657 KRGAGTRGPDTGT
+657 RKGTRTPAPGV
-670 TGQKAAGGTTGA
+670 K
-682 LAASRPPRSAE
+682 
-693 QS
+693 

>member
-8 PLVAGTVA
+8 PLVAGTLV
-16 ALLAVLVLLL
+16 ALLAVLILLL

-34 ILASVYALAV
+34 IAASIYALAV
-44 AVYLAVGMVRRV
+44 AAYLAVGMARRLAG
-56 MRGQWGIDILAVTA
+56 GQWGIDILAVTA

-79 YIASMIIVLMM
+79 FIASMIIVLML

-117 TAHRERNGGRSAG
+117 TAHRERGG
-130 TSTGTNTAGP
+130 TS
-140 AAGSSAAGTHTG
+140 AAGSTAAGTQTG
-152 GTDDGG
+152 ESTASESQ
-158 THTDNTNTDN
+158 TN
-168 TNPDNTNAGSQ
+168 GQ

-186 DVQVGDI
+186 DVRIGDI

-225 PVERVAGDALMSGS
+225 PVERVAGDPLMSGS

-252 MMEDSQYSRI
+252 LMEDSQYSRI

-280 DRYAVPFTALAYI
+280 DRYAIPFTALAYA
-293 LGAVGWIISGDP
+293 LGAAGWIISGDP

-372 VAVRT
+372 IGVRT
-377 SGSLTEDQV
+377 AGSLTEDEV

-401 AASVMDAARNR
+401 AASVMDAARDR
-412 GLVFEFAT
+412 GLVFESAT
-420 EATEFA
+420 EASEFA

-450 AGAVVEAE
+450 AAGVAE
-458 LASGELA
+458 MALASGELA

-475 GALVMSDPIRREAR
+475 GALVMSDPIRTEAR
-489 RTLTEL
+489 RTLAEL
-495 AAMGVT
+495 ESMGVT

-511 ATAEHIADEAGLTD
+511 ATAQHIAQGAGLTD

-579 SADVVIILDDLFKVA
+579 SADVVIILDDLSKVA

-615 ALSVALM
+615 GLSVALM
-622 VAAAAGY
+622 LAAAAGY

-651 RALSAG
+651 RALSPGKSAG
-657 KRGAGTRGPDTGT
+657 RGAGKKGTGT
-670 TGQKAAGGTTGA
+670 PGTRRTLDGGATGPAPV
-682 LAASRPPRSAE
+682 SRLPRSAE

>member
-8 PLVAGTVA
+8 PLVAGTIA
-16 ALLAVLVLLL
+16 ALLAVLILLL

-34 ILASVYALAV
+34 VSASIYALAV
-44 AVYLAVGMVRRV
+44 AAYLAVGMVRRLIG
-56 MRGQWGIDILAVTA
+56 GQWGIDILAVTA

-117 TAHRERNGGRSAG
+117 TAHRER
-130 TSTGTNTAGP
+130 
-140 AAGSSAAGTHTG
+140 AGSSAAENG
-152 GTDDGG
+152 
-158 THTDNTNTDN
+158 
-168 TNPDNTNAGSQ
+168 Q

-186 DVQVGDI
+186 DVQIGDI

-210 ESGTFDESSLTGESL
+210 ESGSFDESSLTGESL
-225 PVERVAGDALMSGS
+225 PVERVAGEGLMSGS

-247 MQVSA
+247 MQVTA
-252 MMEDSQYSRI
+252 RMEDSQYSRI

-269 SESKAPMVRLA
+269 ADSKAPMVRLA
-280 DRYAVPFTALAYI
+280 DRYAVPFTALAYF
-293 LGAVGWIISGDP
+293 LGAVGWIISGSP

-330 GMSRAAHSGIIVK
+330 GMSRAARGGIIVK
-343 YAGVLEQLSRIKTAA
+343 YAGVLEQLSRIKTVA

-372 VAVRT
+372 VGVRT
-377 SGSLTEDQV
+377 AGSFTEDEV

-401 AASVMDAARNR
+401 AASVMEAAHSR
-412 GLVFEFAT
+412 GLAFDTAT

-444 KFVAES
+444 NFVAES
-450 AGAVVEAE
+450 APGVVETK

-465 IYVGVAGEFA
+465 IYVGVAGAFA
-475 GALVMSDPIRREAR
+475 GSLVMSDPIRGEAR
-489 RTLTEL
+489 RTLAEL
-495 AAMGVT
+495 KELGVT

-511 ATAEHIADEAGLTD
+511 ATAEHIAAEAGLTD

-579 SADVVIILDDLFKVA
+579 SADVVIILDDLSKVA
-594 SAVRIGQRTVKVA
+594 SAVRIGQRTVRVA

-657 KRGAGTRGPDTGT
+657 KKGAGTKGPDAGT
-670 TGQKAAGGTTGA
+670 KGLKAAGGTTGA
-682 LAASRPPRSAE
+682 VPASRLPRSAE